1 MRVFSGL
8 FLHILQV
15 EMCQLVVDVMTKRE
29 LLESILEEVKKKIRM
44 LDAKEE
50 RLFLMRDL
58 VIRSKEIEVL
68 NVERQELQSEIDGLM
83 AEVRFLELDDTIHQ

>member
-1 MRVFSGL
+1 MSERDRLIGL
-8 FLHILQV
+8 
-15 EMCQLVVDVMTKRE
+15 
-29 LLESILEEVKKKIRM
+29 LEEVKQKVRM
-44 LDAKEE
+44 LDAIEE

>member
-1 MRVFSGL
+1 MSERDKLIGL
-8 FLHILQV
+8 
-15 EMCQLVVDVMTKRE
+15 
-29 LLESILEEVKKKIRM
+29 LEEVKQKVRM
-44 LDAKEE
+44 LDAIEE